1 VPSGLCNQGRQTPY
15 FHPAP
20 RLIFLLN
27 HRILA
32 MQDDVERDAGPWHFP
47 TALLFSLLLAG
58 CGGGGDATSSVVP
71 SSTLAAAPQQAVSK
85 PSQTPAQNTPSLK
98 VAKSPPESATEDPA
112 VRLLESPSLGQI
124 SALPHLSA
132 LSAHEKA
139 GLLVQLPGKSSSER
153 LALINMYPSLVQL
166 PVQQKQVLLDKL
178 EKIVPVAPSQPR

>member
-1 VPSGLCNQGRQTPY
+1 
-15 FHPAP
+15 
-20 RLIFLLN
+20 
-27 HRILA
+27 

-47 TALLFSLLLAG
+47 AALLFSLLLAG
-58 CGGGGDATSSVVP
+58 CGGGGDATSGVV
-71 SSTLAAAPQQAVSK
+71 SSPTLVAAPQQAVSK
-85 PSQTPAQNTPSLK
+85 QSQTPAQHTPPSK
-98 VAKSPPESATEDPA
+98 GAKSPPGSATDDPA

-153 LALINMYPSLVQL
+153 LALINMYPSLAEL

-178 EKIVPVAPSQPR
+178 EKIVPVKPGQPQ